1 MVSIY
6 ALNDY
11 YTVHCII
18 ATSSELDIS
27 FTLNEYKTSE
37 ADGDMV
43 LSVCKDKQT
52 YFSVGVMIAS
62 LTIDNATN
70 VEDIPLNFFPD
81 DDPNSPNKA
90 SKTFKSMS

>member
-52 YFSVGVMIAS
+52 SLSVEVMITS
-62 LTIDNATN
+62 FTIDDATN
-70 VEDIPLNFFPD
+70 FEDMALNFFPD
-81 DDPNSPNKA
+81 DDPYSPNRA
-90 SKTFKSMS
+90 SETFKIMN